1 MIVSRE
7 THVHGDGICSR
18 CGLEVGASLDSMNR
32 RCPSM
37 RFYGAK
43 MGFYELCRGL
53 YVIESSF
60 YDIEM
65 GFYEIEL
72 KL

>member
-7 THVHGDGICSR
+7 THVHGDGIYSR
-18 CGLEVGASLDSMNR
+18 CSLEVGASLDSMNH
-32 RCPSM
+32 RCLYM
-37 RFYGAK
+37 RFYDAK

-53 YVIESSF
+53 YVIESPF

-65 GFYEIEL
+65 GFYDIEL

>member
-1 MIVSRE
+1 MFMGMVS
-7 THVHGDGICSR
+7 VPVVASR
-18 CGLEVGASLDSMNR
+18 LGASLDSMNR

-53 YVIESSF
+53 YG
-60 YDIEM
+60 IEM

>member
-53 YVIESSF
+53 YVIE
-60 YDIEM
+60 M